1 MTWNQILN
9 HDAALERFRRTLK
22 NNRLAS
28 TYLFVGPDGIGKR
41 TFALKLAQALLC
53 ENSSG
58 NAQSNTD
65 LENTDPLTPCE
76 TCSAC
81 QQVTAATHPDL
92 ILISKP
98 ADKAFIPLETFI
110 GDAEHRRQRGLCHE
124 IGLKPFRGG
133 RKIAI
138 IDDADFLNI
147 EGANSLLKT
156 LEEPPPK
163 SLIILL
169 GSSEQRQLSTIVSR
183 SQVVRFDPLSAE
195 QVATIASNINL
206 ETSTPIQEI
215 AAAAQGSV
223 ARAILL
229 ADQEVFQFRSTLID
243 ALASLD
249 PGRNNF
255 GKEIVGF
262 TESAGKDTALR
273 RQRLRMVG
281 DFAIQFFHG
290 VMHGSVSGT
299 AEPVS
304 TMDQGV
310 AKALQTI
317 DGDPQ
322 TTAQAATACIQRTV
336 LMQEQIGFN
345 ATPINIVLPWLKDL
359 ASALRVAVTASN

>member
-1 MTWNQILN
+1 MPWSKILN

-41 TFALKLAQALLC
+41 TFALKLAQGLLC
-53 ENSSG
+53 ENV
-58 NAQSNTD
+58 AQ
-65 LENTDPLTPCE
+65 PLMPCE

-81 QQVTAATHPDL
+81 QQVIAATHPDL

-98 ADKAFIPLETFI
+98 SDKAFIPLETFI
-110 GDAEHRRQRGLCHE
+110 GDAEHRRQKGLCHD

-169 GSSEQRQLSTIVSR
+169 GSSEQKQLSTIVSR
-183 SQVVRFDPLSAE
+183 SQVVRFAPLDQQ
-195 QVATIASNINL
+195 QVATILTALNVESS
-206 ETSTPIQEI
+206 TSIESL
-215 AAAAQGSV
+215 AAASQGSV
-223 ARAILL
+223 ARAIEL
-229 ADQEVFQFRSTLID
+229 AEDEVFEFRTALIN
-243 ALASLD
+243 ALACLD
-249 PGRNNF
+249 PGRGNF

-262 TESAGKDTALR
+262 VESAGKDTAIR

-281 DFAIQFFHG
+281 DFAIQFFQRLLHAA
-290 VMHGSVSGT
+290 VS
-299 AEPVS
+299 AETDAGETDNVDPADDGFHRV
-304 TMDQGV
+304 
-310 AKALQTI
+310 LQSMG
-317 DGDPQ
+317 GDPDAN
-322 TTAQAATACIQRTV
+322 AQAAAACIHRTI
-336 LMQEQIGFN
+336 LMQEQIDFN
-345 ATPINIVLPWLKDL
+345 ASPINIVLPWLQDL
-359 ASALRVAVTASN
+359 AVGLRGRWLASS

>member
-1 MTWNQILN
+1 MAWNNILN
-9 HDAALERFRRTLK
+9 HDAAFERFRRTLH

-53 ENSSG
+53 ENII
-58 NAQSNTD
+58 
-65 LENTDPLTPCE
+65 EPLIPCE

-81 QQVTAATHPDL
+81 QQVVASTHPDL

-98 ADKAFIPLETFI
+98 VDKAFIPLETFI

-156 LEEPPPK
+156 LEEPPPE

-183 SQVVRFDPLSAE
+183 SQIVRFEPLSTE
-195 QVATIASNINL
+195 QVATIMANQNL
-206 ETSTPIQEI
+206 ETAIPVAEL
-215 AAAAQGSV
+215 AAAAQGSI
-223 ARAILL
+223 ARAIAL
-229 ADQEVFQFRSTLID
+229 AEEEVYQFRVTLIN

-249 PGRNNF
+249 PGRDNF
-255 GKEIVGF
+255 GKEIVAF
-262 TESAGKDTALR
+262 VEAAGKDTAKR
-273 RQRLRMVG
+273 RARLHMAG
-281 DFAIQFFHG
+281 DFSIEFFELVLRAALGHQSDDQLSITPLVSQAIERL
-290 VMHGSVSGT
+290 
-299 AEPVS
+299 A
-304 TMDQGV
+304 
-310 AKALQTI
+310 
-317 DGDPQ
+317 GDAQ
-322 TTAQAATACIQRTV
+322 TTAQVAAECIERTI
-336 LMQEQIGFN
+336 LMQEQIKYN
-345 ATPINIVLPWLKDL
+345 ASPINIVLPWLKDL
-359 ASALRVAVTASN
+359 ASGLRGGLISIA

>member
-1 MTWNQILN
+1 MPWSNILN
-9 HDAALERFRRTLK
+9 HDAAFERFRRTLE

-41 TFALKLAQALLC
+41 TFALKLAQGLLC
-53 ENSSG
+53 ENVS
-58 NAQSNTD
+58 Q
-65 LENTDPLTPCE
+65 LLMPCE

-81 QQVTAATHPDL
+81 QQVAAKSHPDL

-124 IGLKPFRGG
+124 IGLKPYRGG

-169 GSSEQRQLSTIVSR
+169 GSSEQKQLSTIVSR
-183 SQVVRFDPLSAE
+183 SQVVRFEPLSAQ
-195 QVATIASNINL
+195 QVATIVADLNL
-206 ETSTPIQEI
+206 ETSTSIEAL
-215 AAAAQGSV
+215 AAASQGSV
-223 ARAILL
+223 ARAITLSE
-229 ADQEVFQFRSTLID
+229 DDVFQFRLAIIN

-249 PGRNNF
+249 PGRDNF

-262 TESAGKDTALR
+262 VESAGKDTAMR

-281 DFAIQFFHG
+281 DFAIQFFQG
-290 VMHGSVSGT
+290 LMHASVSSGT
-299 AEPVS
+299 GSDNAAGDEI
-304 TMDQGV
+304 
-310 AKALQTI
+310 KRALEQMAGQP
-317 DGDPQ
+317 DAN
-322 TTAQAATACIQRTV
+322 AQAAATCIQRTI
-336 LMQEQIGFN
+336 LMQEQIDFN
-345 ATPINIVLPWLKDL
+345 AAPINIVLPWLKDL
-359 ASALRVAVTASN
+359 AVGMRGGWLAST